1 MLAVISRSQ
10 FLRTGEIRAMGE
22 IIAILVLICFLRELE
37 RITKMGEGSS
47 AAIAILRLVKAT
59 RILWGS
65 LLVNVTLFH
74 VRMPYLL
81 WNYESC

>member
-10 FLRTGEIRAMGE
+10 FLRTGEILAMGE

-37 RITKMGEGSS
+37 RITKTGEGPN

-65 LLVNVTLFH
+65 LLVNVMLFH

-81 WNYESC
+81 RK